1 MGPQN
6 IRNHYFKKVEAK
18 VSGDNH
24 HDLELSQDELMSI
37 DFKLS
42 HDSYY
47 DLYLAS
53 DEEDYNKQ
61 VIYSTS
67 IIDSSDGNNLP
78 VWVDLNSSLSRD
90 STRNTTCSDQIYYS
104 AIPLTILSKNVW
116 GGARSTCSTASTTFT
131 ICDIIWTG
139 MDNGLWDATE
149 IGAPNCL
156 TLKNN
161 TNASNFDR
169 FQYDKR
175 FKLNQVKDLST
186 GSLNTETSILLNS
199 DSSGYFYD
207 LKGGFF
213 QGFYKL
219 YGYPYEVLP
228 NRPNKGWSFE
238 TYLKIHSADTTTSYC
253 YTVANNEDSHYCFG
267 TSSTTLNYNN
277 VGTYPPNNGGFF
289 FYKGV
294 RAEDKWGFSQFTNM
308 DQSILPSC
316 TTITGQTDCCDVED
330 KEVLLLDQNMSP
342 SPEYDTFSNAIGFR
356 ITEDMRIGYR
366 TIRYTK
372 QCVDTGEVLTGGTCA
387 TATTMQQESICGY
400 TIEENY
406 SEPICPYAMLS
417 GTCSDIWLQVDVVFE
432 RDLYIDGCDL
442 YNDGG
447 VNDLVKVRY
456 DKFYRYGQHFE
467 YGESWGSLCDCD
479 DQQYPEFID
488 DAYFNY
494 ECKEPQVQKWFS
506 ERDFRMGTLKFYVN
520 GRIVHTVNN
529 YEEIIP
535 RQLNTNKQTQVGVA
549 YNMSWGGG
557 SQGLRNMVTP
567 LVTDC
572 SGTTLTEAESPWVPN
587 PMSPNE
593 KLISDN
599 FGGSFV
605 GGISQMMYY
614 VKPLQA
620 DEIYH
625 NFKINKNRYSMID
638 CEECEDCPKG
648 CIDCEL
654 PTGTTQI
661 QNYGLSTTY
670 IPDAA
675 FRAALILLGVPFDAN
690 NRTETINI
698 ISITYL
704 DLWSLGITDL
714 TGIED
719 FTALTELSCDDN
731 QLTSLD
737 LSGNPLLEVLWCT
750 GNQLT
755 SLDLS
760 GNPLLEELGCENN
773 QLTSLDLSG
782 NPVLEEFYCDS
793 NQLTSLDLSG
803 NPLLEELYCGDNQ
816 LTSLDLSGNPLLVY
830 LWCNNNQLTSLDLT
844 SNTVL
849 EGLDCS
855 NNQLTSLDVRN
866 GNNIN
871 MGFGIYTLFNTLGN
885 PSLLTINVDDPSWA
899 TINWVQS
906 VDIDTWTTFTSI
918 YQVYV
923 PDVNFRVEL
932 VSLGLGIVFDAN
944 NETPSTSVNTITQLV
959 VNNKNISDLTGIS
972 GFTTINTLDC
982 RDNQLTTIDL
992 SQNTLLTHLYVG
1004 VNQLTSL
1011 DLSNNPLLITLY
1023 CHINQ
1028 LTSLDLSSNTG
1039 LKNLTCRN
1047 NLITSLDLSNN
1058 PNILGVHCAT
1068 NPITSVD
1075 LTNCTQLWRFIG
1087 YSMDLT
1093 TIDLSTNVALAD
1105 FKIDVNQ
1112 LTSLDL
1118 SNNTALTILNCSINQ
1133 LTTLDVSNNTALE
1146 SLYCRSNQLTTLD
1159 VSNNI
1164 ILEDLRVHINQLT
1177 TFDVT
1182 NNPLLTR
1189 LNCAGNQLTSLD
1201 VSNNT
1206 ALTYLHIGGDQSY
1219 LGTTNLITSLDLSSN
1234 TSLETLY
1241 CGFNQLTTLD
1251 VSTLTALTYLDCS
1264 NEVTLSNYYAS
1275 GVGSGLLTTLDVS
1288 NNTALTYLRCSFN
1301 QLTSLDLRN
1310 GNNTNMTYT
1319 NSFYTNGQGPITI
1332 GNYTLSTIH
1341 VDNVT
1346 WSNSNWPLAIGDVN
1360 KEGNGHVGY
1369 GDTIL
1374 ITNNQGQSVTPWKD
1388 GDANGDGYVD
1398 SVDLAI
1404 ATTNLGN
1411 YMGTIDAWTSFIP

>member
-6 IRNHYFKKVEAK
+6 IRNHYFKKVKANI
-18 VSGDNH
+18 SGDNH
-24 HDLELSQDELMSI
+24 HDLELSKDEEMSI

-42 HDSYY
+42 YDGYY

-61 VIYSTS
+61 VIHSTS
-67 IIDSSDGNNLP
+67 IIDSGDGDNLP
-78 VWVDLNSSLSRD
+78 VWVDINSSLSRD
-90 STRNTTCSDQIYYS
+90 TTRTTTCTDQIIMS

-131 ICDIIWTG
+131 ICDIMWTG
-139 MDNGLWDATE
+139 MDNGLWD
-149 IGAPNCL
+149 GRVSPGLPDCL
-156 TLKNN
+156 TLNSN
-161 TNASNFDR
+161 TPPSLNFDR

-175 FKLNQVKDLST
+175 LKLNQVKDLSYYAWPPPMVT
-186 GSLNTETSILLNS
+186 TDTSITLNA
-199 DSSGYFYD
+199 DSSGYYYD

-238 TYLKIHSADTTTSYC
+238 TYLKIHSADTTSSYC
-253 YTVANNEDSHYCFG
+253 YTVANSGDEHYCASAASQTF
-267 TSSTTLNYNN
+267 NYNN
-277 VGTYPPNNGGFF
+277 SSYPPNNGGFF
-289 FYKGV
+289 FYKGT

-308 DQSILPSC
+308 DQSILSAC

-330 KEVLLLDQNMSP
+330 EEVLLLDQNMSP

-356 ITEDMRIGYR
+356 LTEDMRIGYR

-387 TATTMQQESICGY
+387 TATTMQQESICSH
-400 TIEENY
+400 TIEESY
-406 SEPICPYAMLS
+406 SEPICPYAILS
-417 GTCSDIWLQVDVVFE
+417 GTCSDIWIQVDVVFE

-447 VNDLVKVRY
+447 VNDLIKVRY

-467 YGESWGSLCDCD
+467 DGESWGSLCDCD
-479 DQQYPEFID
+479 DQQYPEFIN

-557 SQGLRNMVTP
+557 SQGLRNMVVP

-572 SGTTLTEAESPWVPN
+572 IDTQIYTYGTVNPLTTPIIWAPNSMSSP
-587 PMSPNE
+587 SE

-625 NFKINKNRYSMID
+625 NFKINKDRYSMID
-638 CEECEDCPKG
+638 CEECEDCPSG
-648 CIDCEL
+648 CIDCQL
-654 PTGTTQI
+654 PTGATMSTQSVG
-661 QNYGLSTTY
+661 YMTY

-675 FRAALILLGVPFDAN
+675 FRAALTLLGVTFDVN
-690 NRTETINI
+690 NKTETINI
-698 ISITYL
+698 ISITSL
-704 DLWSLGITDL
+704 DLSSYPNGLGITDL
-714 TGIED
+714 TGIES
-719 FTALTELSCDDN
+719 FSGLESLWIDN
-731 QLTSLD
+731 
-737 LSGNPLLEVLWCT
+737 
-750 GNQLT
+750 NQLT

-760 GNPLLEELGCENN
+760 GNPLLEEFGCDNC

-782 NPVLEEFYCDS
+782 NPALVEMYCS
-793 NQLTSLDLSG
+793 NNQLTSLDLSG
-803 NPLLEELYCGDNQ
+803 NPLLEELYCDGNQ
-816 LTSLDLSGNPLLVY
+816 ITSLDLSSNPLLEY
-830 LWCNNNQLTSLDLT
+830 LWCNNNQLTSLDLST
-844 SNTVL
+844 NTAL
-849 EGLDCS
+849 GGLDCS

-871 MGFGIYTLFNTLGN
+871 MGFTYNGQNYTLFSTLGN

-899 TINWVQS
+899 TINWLQS
-906 VDIDTWTTFTSI
+906 VDIDPWTTFTVI
-918 YQVYV
+918 YPIYI
-923 PDVNFRVEL
+923 PDPAFRAEL
-932 VSLGLGIVFDAN
+932 ILLGIVFNSN
-944 NETPSTSVNTITQLV
+944 NETTNIQVNTITNLHLFQS
-959 VNNKNISDLTGIS
+959 NIFDLTGIS
-972 GFTTINTLDC
+972 GFTALEELMV
-982 RDNQLTTIDL
+982 RD
-992 SQNTLLTHLYVG
+992 
-1004 VNQLTSL
+1004 
-1011 DLSNNPLLITLY
+1011 
-1023 CHINQ
+1023 NQ
-1028 LTSLDLSSNTG
+1028 LTSLDLSSNTSLTHLYCG
-1039 LKNLTCRN
+1039 QNQLTSINLSN
-1047 NLITSLDLSNN
+1047 NPNLVTLYCHMNQLTSLDLSSSTGLKN
-1058 PNILGVHCAT
+1058 
-1068 NPITSVD
+1068 
-1075 LTNCTQLWRFIG
+1075 
-1087 YSMDLT
+1087 
-1093 TIDLSTNVALAD
+1093 LSCRS
-1105 FKIDVNQ
+1105 NQ

-1118 SNNTALTILNCSINQ
+1118 SNCPDMMSLMCATNPITSLNITNCSQLWRLIIYSTYITSLDTSTNIALRESNVSNNQITSLDLTNNTALDLLNCSNNQ
-1133 LTTLDVSNNTALE
+1133 ITSLDLSNNTILETLWCRGNNLTSIDVTPLTVLEDFRCHHNQITTLDVTNNTL
-1146 SLYCRSNQLTTLD
+1146 LNYLT
-1159 VSNNI
+1159 
-1164 ILEDLRVHINQLT
+1164 
-1177 TFDVT
+1177 
-1182 NNPLLTR
+1182 
-1189 LNCAGNQLTSLD
+1189 CAGNQITSLD

-1206 ALTYLHIGGDQSY
+1206 ALTYLHIGGDDY
-1219 LGTTNLITSLDLSSN
+1219 RGGTNLITSLDVSNN

-1251 VSTLTALTYLDCS
+1251 VSMLTSLTYLDCS
-1264 NEVTLSNYYAS
+1264 NEVTLSNYAS
-1275 GVGSGLLTTLDVS
+1275 SVGAGLLTALDVS
-1288 NNTALTYLRCSFN
+1288 NNPALTYLRCSFN

-1310 GNNTNMTYT
+1310 GNNTNMTY
-1319 NSFYTNGQGPITI
+1319 SYVSHYTNAKGPMTI
-1332 GNYTLSTIH
+1332 GNYNLLTIH
-1341 VDNVT
+1341 VDDVA
-1346 WSNSNWPLAIGDVN
+1346 WSNSNWPLAIGDAN
-1360 KEGNGHVGY
+1360 KEGWGHVGY

-1388 GDANGDGYVD
+1388 GDVNGDGYVD

-1404 ATTNLGN
+1404 TTTNLGN

>member
-42 HDSYY
+42 YDGYY

-61 VIYSTS
+61 VLYSTS
-67 IIDSSDGNNLP
+67 IIDSGDGNNLP
-78 VWVDLNSSLSRD
+78 VWVDINSSLSRD
-90 STRNTTCSDQIYYS
+90 TTRNTTCTDQIYYS

-131 ICDIIWTG
+131 ICDIMWTG
-139 MDNGLWDATE
+139 MDNGLWD
-149 IGAPNCL
+149 GRVSPGLPDCL
-156 TLKNN
+156 TINN
-161 TNASNFDR
+161 NIPSGFDFNR
-169 FQYDKR
+169 FHYDKR
-175 FKLNQVKDLST
+175 FKLNQVRDLSYY
-186 GSLNTETSILLNS
+186 SLNTETSILLNS

-267 TSSTTLNYNN
+267 TASTTFNYNN
-277 VGTYPPNNGGFF
+277 GTAYPPNNGGFF

-308 DQSILPSC
+308 DQSILSAC
-316 TTITGQTDCCDVED
+316 TTITGQTDCCDAED

-342 SPEYDTFSNAIGFR
+342 LPEYDTFSNAIGFR

-400 TIEENY
+400 TIEESY
-406 SEPICPYAMLS
+406 SEPICPYAILS
-417 GTCSDIWLQVDVVFE
+417 GTCADIWLQVDVVFE
-432 RDLYIDGCDL
+432 RDLYIDECDL

-447 VNDLVKVRY
+447 VNDLIKVRH

-467 YGESWGSLCDCD
+467 DGDSWGSLCDCD
-479 DQQYPEFID
+479 DKQYPEFID
-488 DAYFNY
+488 EAYFNY

-520 GRIVHTVNN
+520 GRIVHTVND

-557 SQGLRNMVTP
+557 SQGLRNMVVP
-567 LVTDC
+567 SVTDC
-572 SGTTLTEAESPWVPN
+572 IDTQIYTYGTVNPLTTPIIWAPNTMSSP
-587 PMSPNE
+587 SE
-593 KLISDN
+593 RLISDN

-625 NFKINKNRYSMID
+625 NFKINKDRYSLID

-670 IPDAA
+670 IPDGA
-675 FRAALILLGVPFDAN
+675 FRAVLSSPPYNIVFDSN
-690 NRTETINI
+690 YRTETTSLE
-698 ISITYL
+698 SITSL
-704 DLWSLGITDL
+704 DLWSNGITNL
-714 TGIED
+714 TGIES
-719 FTALTELSCDDN
+719 FSGLEALYCDDN

-737 LSGNPLLEVLWCT
+737 LSGNPLLT
-750 GNQLT
+750 
-755 SLDLS
+755 
-760 GNPLLEELGCENN
+760 ELGCEM
-773 QLTSLDLSG
+773 
-782 NPVLEEFYCDS
+782 

-803 NPLLEELYCGDNQ
+803 NPLLEELYCDGNQ
-816 LTSLDLSGNPLLVY
+816 LTSLDLSSNPLLVY

-844 SNTVL
+844 TNTAL

-871 MGFGIYTLFNTLGN
+871 MGYTYNGQNYTLFNTLGN

-906 VDIDTWTTFTSI
+906 VDIDPWTTFTEI

-923 PDVNFRVEL
+923 PDANFRAEL
-932 VSLGLGIVFDAN
+932 IASYGVTFDTN
-944 NETPSTSVNTITQLV
+944 NETPSTSVNTIIDLQLYQ
-959 VNNKNISDLTGIS
+959 KNISDLTGIS
-972 GFTTINTLDC
+972 GFTALETLFVK
-982 RDNQLTTIDL
+982 DNQLTTLDV
-992 SQNTLLTHLYVG
+992 SQNTLLTHLYC
-1004 VNQLTSL
+1004 
-1011 DLSNNPLLITLY
+1011 D
-1023 CHINQ
+1023 INQ
-1028 LTSLDLSSNTG
+1028 LTSINVSNNTALRTAYFSNNQVTSIDLSSNTD
-1039 LKNLTCRN
+1039 LKNLSCKN
-1047 NLITSLDLSNN
+1047 NQLTSLDLSNN
-1058 PNILGVHCAT
+1058 PNILGVSCGS

-1087 YSMDLT
+1087 YTMDLT
-1093 TIDLSTNVALAD
+1093 TIDLSTNVALKD
-1105 FKIDVNQ
+1105 FQIDNNQLISLDVSNNPVLTYLNCVGNQITSLDVSNNTILKTFYCKDNQ
-1112 LTSLDL
+1112 LTSLDVSMIPTL
-1118 SNNTALTILNCSINQ
+1118 EDFRCHVNQ
-1133 LTTLDVSNNTALE
+1133 LTTLDVSNNTA
-1146 SLYCRSNQLTTLD
+1146 
-1159 VSNNI
+1159 
-1164 ILEDLRVHINQLT
+1164 
-1177 TFDVT
+1177 
-1182 NNPLLTR
+1182 LTR

-1206 ALTYLHIGGDQSY
+1206 ALTFLHIGGDTHM
-1219 LGTTNLITSLDLSSN
+1219 GTTNLITSLDLSNN
-1234 TSLETLY
+1234 TALETLY
-1241 CGFNQLTTLD
+1241 CGYNQLTTLD

-1264 NEVTLSNYYAS
+1264 NERTLSNYAS
-1275 GVGSGLLTTLDVS
+1275 SVGAGLLTTLDVS
-1288 NNTALTYLRCSFN
+1288 NNPALTYLRCSFN

-1319 NSFYTNGQGPITI
+1319 GTYYPNGQGPITI

-1341 VDNVT
+1341 VDDVA
-1346 WSNSNWPLAIGDVN
+1346 WSNSNWPLAIGDAN

-1374 ITNNQGQSVTPWKD
+1374 ITNNLGNSVPNWTD
-1388 GDANGDGYVD
+1388 GDVNGDGYVD

-1404 ATTNLGN
+1404 ANTNLGN
-1411 YMGTIDAWTSFIP
+1411 YMGTIDAWTSFS

>member
-18 VSGDNH
+18 VSGNNH

-42 HDSYY
+42 YDGYY

-61 VIYSTS
+61 VLYSTS
-67 IIDSSDGNNLP
+67 IIDSGNGNNLP

-139 MDNGLWDATE
+139 MDNGLWDAKE

-175 FKLNQVKDLST
+175 FKLNQVKDLSFA
-186 GSLNTETSILLNS
+186 SLNTETSILLNS

-267 TSSTTLNYNN
+267 TATTTLNYNN
-277 VGTYPPNNGGFF
+277 GNGVPNTTYPPNNGGFF

-294 RAEDKWGFSQFTNM
+294 RAEDKWGFGQFTNM
-308 DQSILPSC
+308 DQSILSAC

-342 SPEYDTFSNAIGFR
+342 SPKYDTFSNAIGFR
-356 ITEDMRIGYR
+356 ITEEMRIGYR
-366 TIRYTK
+366 TIRYIK
-372 QCVDTGEVLTGGTCA
+372 ECVDTGEVLTGGTCA

-400 TIEENY
+400 IIEESY
-406 SEPICPYAMLS
+406 SEPICQYAMLS
-417 GTCSDIWLQVDVVFE
+417 GTCADIWLQVDVVFE
-432 RDLYIDGCDL
+432 RDLYIDECDL

-447 VNDLVKVRY
+447 VNDLIKVRH

-467 YGESWGSLCDCD
+467 DGDSWGSLCDCD
-479 DQQYPEFID
+479 DKQYPEFID
-488 DAYFNY
+488 EAYFNY

-535 RQLNTNKQTQVGVA
+535 RQLNTNKETQVGVA

-557 SQGLRNMVTP
+557 SQGLRNMVVP
-567 LVTDC
+567 VVTDC
-572 SGTTLTEAESPWVPN
+572 SGTTLTGAESPWTPN

-625 NFKINKNRYSMID
+625 NFKINKDRYSMID
-638 CEECEDCPKG
+638 CEECEDCPRG

-661 QNYGLSTTY
+661 QNYGMSTTY
-670 IPDAA
+670 IPDAG
-675 FRAALILLGVPFDAN
+675 FRAALTQQFGIPFDSN
-690 NRTETINI
+690 YRTETINFL
-698 ISITYL
+698 SVDSL
-704 DLWSLGITDL
+704 DVSALGISDL
-714 TGIED
+714 TGIENLVNLEE
-719 FTALTELSCDDN
+719 FWCNDN
-731 QLTSLD
+731 QLTSID
-737 LSGNPLLEVLWCT
+737 ISNNT
-750 GNQLT
+750 
-755 SLDLS
+755 
-760 GNPLLEELGCENN
+760 LLEEFGCGNN
-773 QLTSLDLSG
+773 QLTSLDVTNNTALT
-782 NPVLEEFYCDS
+782 VLECS
-793 NQLTSLDLSG
+793 
-803 NPLLEELYCGDNQ
+803 DNQ
-816 LTSLDLSGNPLLVY
+816 LTSIDLSQNTNLIY
-830 LWCNNNQLTSLDLT
+830 FICEDNNITSLDLT
-844 SNTVL
+844 NNTAL
-849 EGLDCS
+849 IWLDVI
-855 NNQLTSLDVRN
+855 NNNLTSLDVRN
-866 GNNIN
+866 GNNNN
-871 MGFGIYTLFNTLGN
+871 MTYFNTLGN

-899 TINWVQS
+899 TINWLQS
-906 VDIDTWTTFTSI
+906 VNIDTWTTFTEI
-918 YQVYV
+918 YPVYV
-923 PDVNFRVEL
+923 PDANFRAEL
-932 VSLGLGIVFDAN
+932 IASYGVTFDTN
-944 NETPSTSVNTITQLV
+944 NETPSTSVNTITDLTLFNV
-959 VNNKNISDLTGIS
+959 NISDLTGIS
-972 GFTTINTLDC
+972 GFTALEVFDC
-982 RDNQLTTIDL
+982 RQNQLTTIDV
-992 SQNTLLTHLYVG
+992 SQNTLLTHFYPA

-1011 DLSNNPLLITLY
+1011 DVSNNPNLITLY

-1028 LTSLDLSSNTG
+1028 LTSLDLSSNTA
-1039 LKNLTCRN
+1039 LKNLVCRN
-1047 NLITSLDLSNN
+1047 NQITSLDLSNN
-1058 PNILGVHCAT
+1058 PNIIGVHCAT

-1075 LTNCTQLWRFIG
+1075 LTNCTQLWRLIM
-1087 YSMDLT
+1087 YSTNLT
-1093 TIDLSTNVALAD
+1093 SIDLSTNVALGD
-1105 FKIDVNQ
+1105 FQIDGNQ

-1118 SNNTALTILNCSINQ
+1118 SNNTALTYLNCALNQ
-1133 LTTLDVSNNTALE
+1133 LTSLDLSSNTALE

-1159 VSNNI
+1159 VSNNVL
-1164 ILEDLRVHINQLT
+1164 LEDFRCHINQLT
-1177 TFDVT
+1177 TLNVS
-1182 NNPLLTR
+1182 NNTLLTT
-1189 LNCAGNQLTSLD
+1189 LTCAGNQLTSLD

-1206 ALTYLHIGGDQSY
+1206 ALTYLHIGGDTH
-1219 LGTTNLITSLDLSSN
+1219 LGTTNLITSLNLSNN

-1264 NEVTLSNYYAS
+1264 NEVTLSNYAS

-1310 GNNTNMTYT
+1310 GNNTNMVYT

-1332 GNYTLSTIH
+1332 GNYTLLTIH
-1341 VDNVT
+1341 VDNVA

-1388 GDANGDGYVD
+1388 GDVNGDGYVD

-1404 ATTNLGN
+1404 ATTNFGN
-1411 YMGTIDAWTSFIP
+1411 YMGTIDAWTSFIV